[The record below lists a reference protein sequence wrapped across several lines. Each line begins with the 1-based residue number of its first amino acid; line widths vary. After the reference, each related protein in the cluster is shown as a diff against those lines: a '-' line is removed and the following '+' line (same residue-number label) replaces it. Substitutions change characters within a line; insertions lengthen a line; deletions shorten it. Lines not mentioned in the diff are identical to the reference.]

1 MAAVALARENL
12 EVRTQIDNLSVVAS
26 VEGSMDYQSLYQEL
40 QA

>member
-1 MAAVALARENL
+1 MAAMALARENS

-26 VEGSMDYQSLYQEL
+26 VVGSMDYQNLYQEL

>member
-1 MAAVALARENL
+1 MAAMALARENT

-26 VEGSMDYQSLYQEL
+26 VAGSLDYQSLYREL